1 MSGVNNVNFVWLF
14 IKSLLKVHKNR
25 YKKTKAE
32 KQEVLL
38 ATVVWFDFLFRNKI
52 RILVPG
58 YFMIYNWKKK
68 KSFFPQCVLLIK
80 MIRKGDICLYS
91 LVFFQYPL

>member
-68 KSFFPQCVLLIK
+68 NLFFPSV
-80 MIRKGDICLYS
+80 S
-91 LVFFQYPL
+91 F